1 MKDTPPLL
9 GVILA
14 GGKSRRMDGFDKY
27 HIPLCGKTLF
37 AHIADRLSPQ
47 VTDLIVNANDPSD
60 FDGFK
65 VVPDQESGLGP
76 IGGIYSALQF
86 ASQNGF
92 KKIVTVP
99 CDTPYIPDNLV
110 DKLLKIGKSR
120 CIVASSQSGLH
131 PVLAIWDVSALND
144 VKTSIERGERKLR
157 RIIKAVDYT
166 ECIWSEGDDPFF
178 NINTPDDLRIA
189 ESRLT
194 Q

>member
-14 GGKSRRMDGFDKY
+14 GGQSRRMDGCDKY
-27 HIPLCGKTLF
+27 HIPLCGKTLL
-37 AHIADRLSPQ
+37 AHIVDRLSPQ
-47 VTDLIVNANDPSD
+47 VTELIVNANDPAD
-60 FDGFK
+60 FEGFK

-76 IGGIYSALQF
+76 IGGIFSALQF
-86 ASQNGF
+86 ASQNSF

-99 CDTPYIPDNLV
+99 CDTPFIPNDLIER
-110 DKLLKIGKSR
+110 LLKNNKSR
-120 CIVASSQSGLH
+120 CTVASSLSGLH
-131 PVLAIWDVSALND
+131 PVLAIWDISALID
-144 VKTSIERGERKLR
+144 VKMSIEHGERKLR

-166 ECIWSEGDDPFF
+166 KCIWSEGDDPFF

-189 ESRLT
+189 ESRFT

>member
-1 MKDTPPLL
+1 MKDASPLL
-9 GVILA
+9 GVVLA
-14 GGKSRRMDGFDKY
+14 GGSSRRMDGFDKY
-27 HIPLCGKTLF
+27 QIPLCGKTLL
-37 AHIADRLSPQ
+37 AHIVDRLSPQ
-47 VTDLIVNANDPSD
+47 VTELIVNANDPTY
-60 FDGFK
+60 FEGFK

-76 IGGIYSALQF
+76 IGGIFSALQF
-86 ASQNGF
+86 ASQNCF

-99 CDTPYIPDNLV
+99 CDTPFIPDDLV
-110 DKLLKIGKSR
+110 EKLLKNNKSR
-120 CIVASSQSGLH
+120 CTVASSLSGLH